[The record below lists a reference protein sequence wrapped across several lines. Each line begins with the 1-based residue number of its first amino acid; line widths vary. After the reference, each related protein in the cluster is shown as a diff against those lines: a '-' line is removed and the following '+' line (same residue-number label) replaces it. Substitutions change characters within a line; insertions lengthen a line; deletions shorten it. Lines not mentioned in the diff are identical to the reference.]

1 MSILN
6 FYALY
11 VLQYANQISS
21 HFEPVNERT
30 GRCHRDQLEANQ
42 CFGGAARIKT
52 AADRIRNEKPD
63 MPSIFLN
70 AGDYYQ
76 VLFLECKECNFVTL
90 LFLVCNV
97 KLQFSYLPHIAK
109 FNSVEIKG
117 CKACSQKLGA
127 SKFCL
132 SKQCR

>member
-1 MSILN
+1 M
-6 FYALY
+6 Y
-11 VLQYANQISS
+11 VLNVNQIFS

-30 GRCHRDQLEANQ
+30 GRCHRDQMEANQ

-76 VLFLECKECNFVTL
+76 VLPYSFGDSLNYKT
-90 LFLVCNV
+90 
-97 KLQFSYLPHIAK
+97 QTSD
-109 FNSVEIKG
+109 
-117 CKACSQKLGA
+117 
-127 SKFCL
+127 
-132 SKQCR
+132 

>member
-1 MSILN
+1 MGVSIYFINGALSILN
-6 FYALY
+6 FYTLY
-11 VLQYANQISS
+11 VLQYANQIFS

-30 GRCHRDQLEANQ
+30 GRCHRDQMEANQ

-76 VLFLECKECNFVTL
+76 VLTVFKCHFK
-90 LFLVCNV
+90 V
-97 KLQFSYLPHIAK
+97 KTQD
-109 FNSVEIKG
+109 G
-117 CKACSQKLGA
+117 D
-127 SKFCL
+127 
-132 SKQCR
+132 